1 MKTYIET
8 LITDE
13 NLRDHK
19 LLTLGNL
26 TVVKGKLNSSMRDS
40 SWDKKQKVLQ
50 QFSIFKITTDYL
62 STSAWNEY
70 TILTRATD
78 LLTYAKEIWKS

>member
-1 MKTYIET
+1 
-8 LITDE
+8 
-13 NLRDHK
+13 
-19 LLTLGNL
+19 
-26 TVVKGKLNSSMRDS
+26 MRDS

-70 TILTRATD
+70 TISTRATD